1 MVLIN
6 LIISELLISAVG
18 VPFDISGVVTE
29 GASMRGI
36 LCPIAAFTHT
46 TSGEFVFLKF
56 FYH

>member
-46 TSGEFVFLKF
+46 TSGEFVI
-56 FYH
+56 Y